1 MTHHPR
7 RTTSSGPGPDWNAP
21 KIGQRPPRGGA
32 LVWFATLLAMLVWSL
47 LATFAY
53 MVADPVLAWLAPGV
67 GGLVEGGQNAA
78 EAFAGKP
85 AGEAL
90 KSLDVSGIATQLV
103 GFLKLVAKPVIVG
116 LWAIGMMALMAAPA
130 LVSAA
135 RRLMRS
141 RH

>member
-7 RTTSSGPGPDWNAP
+7 RTTSSSPGPDWAVP
-21 KIGQRPPRGGA
+21 KIGQPPPRGRA
-32 LVWFATLLAMLVWSL
+32 LVWFVMLLSMALWSL
-47 LATFAY
+47 LATLAY
-53 MVADPVLAWLAPGV
+53 MIADPVLAWLAPGV

-90 KSLDVSGIATQLV
+90 KSLDVSGIATQLF
-103 GFLKLVAKPVIVG
+103 GFLRLVAKPVIVG
-116 LWAIGMMALMAAPA
+116 LWAIGMLALMAGPA
-130 LVSAA
+130 LASAA